1 MLVWGISNETKDTV
15 SKAQSGDGRGSQGPG
30 EGRVKRSPG
39 NNGLLGGAFSMLDP

>member
-30 EGRVKRSPG
+30 EGRVKKESWKQWVTWRG
-39 NNGLLGGAFSMLDP
+39 I